1 MLPADFSSQW
11 SQRRLLGIYTPIKP
25 NVYFSSQHDLCPF
38 LIHHLHSY
46 ISTAMPVNERKRS
59 VSFAD
64 TVTNQAPTA
73 ASEQGEAPSWTSAIH
88 DKPLEADQE
97 VQAGLSQ

>member
-1 MLPADFSSQW
+1 
-11 SQRRLLGIYTPIKP
+11 
-25 NVYFSSQHDLCPF
+25 
-38 LIHHLHSY
+38 
-46 ISTAMPVNERKRS
+46 MPVNERKRS